1 MTGDTGDR
9 VGGRGDGRV
18 GFVRGPMPATGGTA
32 GGPAAPVLAVRGL
45 VAGYGR
51 IEVLHGVDMEVGQ
64 GQAVTVV
71 GANGAGK
78 STLLKAVAGLLPAR
92 AGRVELHGRD
102 VTGWPPERR
111 ARAGMALVPEGR
123 QVFAGLSV
131 RDNLLLGAYGR
142 RAAAAE
148 TLAQVERLFP
158 MLAERARQA
167 AGTLSGG
174 QQQML
179 AVGRALMGRPA
190 VLLLDEPSLGL
201 APGAVREVVVKL
213 RELAALGTTIVL
225 VEQNAAAAFKVAER
239 GYVLER
245 GRLMLTGTTAQ
256 LSADPQVRRAYLG
269 IGDR

>member
-1 MTGDTGDR
+1 VSG
-9 VGGRGDGRV
+9 
-18 GFVRGPMPATGGTA
+18 A
-32 GGPAAPVLAVRGL
+32 GSAPVLAVRGL

-51 IEVLHGVDMEVGQ
+51 IEALHGIDLEVRQ

-78 STLLKAVAGLLPAR
+78 STLLKAIAGLLPAR
-92 AGRVELHGRD
+92 AGRVELLGRD
-102 VTGWPPERR
+102 VTGWPAERR
-111 ARAGMALVPEGR
+111 ARAGMALAPEGR

-131 RDNLLLGAYGR
+131 RDNLLLGGYGR
-142 RAAAAE
+142 RADRASTPD
-148 TLAQVERLFP
+148 TLAQVQRLFP
-158 MLAERARQA
+158 MLAERAGQA

-179 AVGRALMGRPA
+179 AIGRALMGRPA
-190 VLLLDEPSLGL
+190 LLLLDEPSLGL

-245 GRLMLTGTTAQ
+245 GRLLHSGTTAQ
-256 LSADPQVRRAYLG
+256 LSADPRVRRAYLG
-269 IGDR
+269 IGG

>member
-1 MTGDTGDR
+1 
-9 VGGRGDGRV
+9 
-18 GFVRGPMPATGGTA
+18 
-32 GGPAAPVLAVRGL
+32 L

-51 IEVLHGVDMEVGQ
+51 VEVLHGIDLDVRK

-78 STLLKAVAGLLPAR
+78 STLLKAIAGLLSAR
-92 AGRVELHGRD
+92 TGRVELLGGD
-102 VTGWPPERR
+102 VTGWPAERR

-123 QVFAGLSV
+123 QVFGGLSV

-142 RAAAAE
+142 RRAAAPDGDGRVSPHEA
-148 TLAQVERLFP
+148 LRQVHELFP
-158 MLAERARQA
+158 VLAERARQP

-190 VLLLDEPSLGL
+190 LLLLDEPSLGL

-213 RELAALGTTIVL
+213 RRLAAIGTTIVL
-225 VEQNAAAAFKVAER
+225 VEQNAVAAFKVAER

-245 GRLMLTGTTAQ
+245 GRLTLSGTTAQ
-256 LSADPQVRRAYLG
+256 LGADPQVRRAYLG
-269 IGDR
+269 MGD

>member
-1 MTGDTGDR
+1 VSG
-9 VGGRGDGRV
+9 
-18 GFVRGPMPATGGTA
+18 AQ
-32 GGPAAPVLAVRGL
+32 APVLAVRGL
-45 VAGYGR
+45 VVGYGR
-51 IEVLHGVDMEVGQ
+51 IEVLHGVDLEVCEGK
-64 GQAVTVV
+64 AVTVV

-78 STLLKAVAGLLPAR
+78 STLLRAIAGLLPAR
-92 AGRVELHGRD
+92 AGRVELLGRD
-102 VTGWPPERR
+102 VSGWPAERR

-142 RAAAAE
+142 RADRASALD
-148 TLAQVERLFP
+148 TLAQVQRLFP
-158 MLAERARQA
+158 MLAERAGQA

-179 AVGRALMGRPA
+179 AIGRALMGRPA
-190 VLLLDEPSLGL
+190 MLLLDEPSLGL

-245 GRLMLTGTTAQ
+245 GRLLHSGTTAQ
-256 LSADPQVRRAYLG
+256 LSADPRVRRAYLG
-269 IGDR
+269 IGG